1 MALQALCP
9 WNFSRQEYFNALP
22 FPTSRDLHNPEIES
36 MSPSSLTLAGG
47 FFTIVSPGKPNTN
60 KYANVYHE
68 MQRMEMNLNKIFQ
81 EINFSS

>member
-9 WNFSRQEYFNALP
+9 WNFSRQEYFNGLP
-22 FPTSRDLHNPEIES
+22 FPTSGDLHNPETES
-36 MSPSSLTLAGG
+36 TLPSSLTLASG
-47 FFTIVSPGKPNTN
+47 FFTIVSPGKPNTG